1 MANNKASFLALIGQP
16 PGEPGRALKY
26 DADLHCQMVRD
37 LAQQG
42 DFPESWAA
50 EIGITISTMRRWVH
64 EHEEFREAIIIA
76 RHLLQ
81 SFWTRDIAKNRTN
94 PDSKPGLYNLI
105 ARRFPEL
112 YGREPVDLFA
122 WLQTPDAVGSE
133 GLTQPG
139 QAPMINPLTG
149 APATEADIMARLEA
163 LRRRRE
169 EEGGV

>member
-16 PGEPGRALKY
+16 PGQRGRALKY

-37 LAQQG
+37 LAQDG

-50 EIGITISTMRRWVH
+50 EIGITISTMRRWVQ
-64 EHEEFREAIIIA
+64 EHEEFRDAIIIA

-81 SFWTRDIAKNRTN
+81 SYWTREIAANRNN
-94 PDSKPGLYNLI
+94 PDAKPGLYNI
-105 ARRFPEL
+105 IVRRFPEL

-122 WLQTPDAVGSE
+122 WLQTPDAPG
-133 GLTQPG
+133 GADLTQPG
-139 QAPMINPLTG
+139 AAPMINPLTG
-149 APATEADIMARLEA
+149 APATEADILARLAA

-169 EEGGV
+169 EE